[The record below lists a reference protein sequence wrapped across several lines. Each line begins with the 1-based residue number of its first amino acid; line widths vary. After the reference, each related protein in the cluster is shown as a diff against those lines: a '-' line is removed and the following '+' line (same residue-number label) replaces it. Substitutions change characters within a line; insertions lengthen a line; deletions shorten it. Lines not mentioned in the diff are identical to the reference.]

1 MAKSKSKSGKAE
13 SKASKVTNSSGKKTI
28 LPKKTEAPAKKT
40 SFKTKTEA
48 KKKPAA
54 VKAVPT
60 KAAVKKTTAV
70 KPAAPAKKM
79 AKVQKEA
86 PKKPIASKEPVSKAK
101 GKDVIA
107 KAKNMPSAKPE
118 ASAKVKNDTKS
129 PAITTSSNGVQKVQ
143 PTALKEAPQVVAK
156 KPIPSDAKKT
166 APDAKKIVGKGP
178 KPAPTPRPRPTPA
191 SVNAAK
197 ASAQDRKNFEERVM
211 FKRDILNR
219 CIELQAGVINTA
231 KRAMDEA
238 QESAN
243 EEKGSTEEKF
253 DSFRESMQITRDM
266 HARQLQEAIDGLAL
280 LKRIVI
286 VPLADTVKL
295 GAVVHTNL
303 QNYFISASL
312 GELEYDENNYMAVST
327 QTPIYLALA
336 GKRKGDTFVF
346 RDQKYRI
353 LEVF

>member
-13 SKASKVTNSSGKKTI
+13 SKASKVTNSSGKKTV
-28 LPKKTEAPAKKT
+28 LPQKTEATAKKSSSKAKTDAKKIPSAIKAAPTKAPVKKTAPIKTIAPAKKT
-40 SFKTKTEA
+40 
-48 KKKPAA
+48 
-54 VKAVPT
+54 
-60 KAAVKKTTAV
+60 
-70 KPAAPAKKM
+70 

-86 PKKPIASKEPVSKAK
+86 PKKTIVAKEPVLKSKEK
-101 GKDVIA
+101 GSIA
-107 KAKNMPSAKPE
+107 KAKNAPIAK
-118 ASAKVKNDTKS
+118 T
-129 PAITTSSNGVQKVQ
+129 
-143 PTALKEAPQVVAK
+143 EAPKGKNGIKSSGVNPSNNGIQKLQAPASKETPQPLAK
-156 KPIPSDAKKT
+156 KASPSDVKKT
-166 APDAKKIVGKGP
+166 APDIKKIAGKGP

>member
-13 SKASKVTNSSGKKTI
+13 SKASKTSNSSGKKTA
-28 LPKKTEAPAKKT
+28 LPKKAVASAEKASKPEAKKKPTVAVTKAALTKAPVKKIASVKTAAPAKKT
-40 SFKTKTEA
+40 A
-48 KKKPAA
+48 P
-54 VKAVPT
+54 VK
-60 KAAVKKTTAV
+60 
-70 KPAAPAKKM
+70 
-79 AKVQKEA
+79 KEA
-86 PKKPIASKEPVSKAK
+86 PKKAIVAKPPVSKPIEKAK
-101 GKDVIA
+101 TAPVKNSAPSKPSKTANGA
-107 KAKNMPSAKPE
+107 KAKTSANNGTSISPSNTTMPKTAAPGVKETLSPVTPKTATPVTKVTEKKAVGDKP
-118 ASAKVKNDTKS
+118 
-129 PAITTSSNGVQKVQ
+129 
-143 PTALKEAPQVVAK
+143 AK
-156 KPIPSDAKKT
+156 KS
-166 APDAKKIVGKGP
+166 
-178 KPAPTPRPRPTPA
+178 KPAPP
-191 SVNAAK
+191 SV
-197 ASAQDRKNFEERVM
+197 DRKHFEERVV

-266 HARQLQEAIDGLAL
+266 YARQLQEAIDGLAL

-286 VPLADTVKL
+286 VPIADSVKL

-312 GELEYDENNYMAVST
+312 GELDYDENTYMAIST
-327 QTPIYLALA
+327 QTPIYQALA
-336 GKRKGDTFVF
+336 GKKKGDTFVF

-353 LEVF
+353 LEIF